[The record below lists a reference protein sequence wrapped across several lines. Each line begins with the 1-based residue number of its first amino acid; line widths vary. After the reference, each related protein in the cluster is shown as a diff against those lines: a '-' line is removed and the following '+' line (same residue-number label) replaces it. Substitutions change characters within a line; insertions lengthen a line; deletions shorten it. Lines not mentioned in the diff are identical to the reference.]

1 MDAVSN
7 TLDEIAVEHH
17 VRISRLEEN
26 FYHLLRI
33 MRKKQIERLQEAQLG
48 QKTTTD
54 VETKEVSVQT
64 EPDTIMTEEPATS
77 ITDRHLYYKINDEL
91 HNIKVERLYMSMELN
106 DIRAELR
113 ALKRQV
119 EHSTSLTQA

>member
-33 MRKKQIERLQEAQLG
+33 MRKKQLMRLQEAQLE
-48 QKTTTD
+48 QNIAPD

-64 EPDTIMTEEPATS
+64 EPDTIMTEEPSTS

-113 ALKRQV
+113 ALK
-119 EHSTSLTQA
+119 TQISQ